1 MLKRFGLA
9 AAFMLL
15 ASSAVFAQ
23 TATIS
28 GRVVDDAGA
37 VLPGATITVTNTAT
51 GAVRETVSNEEGLY
65 NVPALIPGIY
75 NVRAAL
81 TGFAAQ
87 GRDNVEVLV
96 GANMAVELKLGIA
109 ALQENI
115 TVSGQAPL
123 VESTQ
128 AVLAS
133 SIRQQEVAQLP
144 MMNRSISALITMLPG
159 AREVPA
165 TVSAKGQSVSWVS
178 VGGGGGQNV
187 VMVVDGVDNKEDHCG
202 GASLAYSLDGIQEF
216 QVFKTGAQAEY
227 GRGTAAVLVATKS
240 GTNRFSGSAFGFYRN
255 DSTVAND
262 YFSKPENGG
271 SGEPPFL
278 RTQLG
283 GSFGGPLVRDKA
295 WFFGAFEHIVQDIE
309 RPRPQAVKRELD
321 LLVPLNIGVL
331 ASPTLPQPARD
342 TLLQGKVN
350 FNSGTDHSYFVR
362 YAGQYGYLDNTFGGS
377 GSAMLDYAPRLDRN
391 GQDLLNA
398 VGRLVVDHEPLGRQ
412 PVHRAVP
419 DLDAQQRVSGLSAC
433 GGLSDPEARVPDRVD
448 RTGVGRRLPELVQLR
463 GQVAVPERHVHP
475 DRTPRVEVRRRLRVP
490 AEARRDLRA
499 RQPGQ
504 HQLLPRSRRS
514 S

>member
-144 MMNRSISALITMLPG
+144 MMNRSISALDHDAARRARG
-159 AREVPA
+159 AGHRLGQ
-165 TVSAKGQSVSWVS
+165 GQSVSWVS

-240 GTNRFSGSAFGFYRN
+240 GTNRFSGSAFGFYRD

-321 LLVPLNIGVL
+321 LLVPLEY
-331 ASPTLPQPARD
+331 R
-342 TLLQGKVN
+342 
-350 FNSGTDHSYFVR
+350 R
-362 YAGQYGYLDNTFGGS
+362 
-377 GSAMLDYAPRLDRN
+377 
-391 GQDLLNA
+391 
-398 VGRLVVDHEPLGRQ
+398 
-412 PVHRAVP
+412 
-419 DLDAQQRVSGLSAC
+419 
-433 GGLSDPEARVPDRVD
+433 ARVADAATAGARHPLA
-448 RTGVGRRLPELVQLR
+448 GKGQL
-463 GQVAVPERHVHP
+463 
-475 DRTPRVEVRRRLRVP
+475 
-490 AEARRDLRA
+490 
-499 RQPGQ
+499 
-504 HQLLPRSRRS
+504 QLGHRP
-514 S
+514 